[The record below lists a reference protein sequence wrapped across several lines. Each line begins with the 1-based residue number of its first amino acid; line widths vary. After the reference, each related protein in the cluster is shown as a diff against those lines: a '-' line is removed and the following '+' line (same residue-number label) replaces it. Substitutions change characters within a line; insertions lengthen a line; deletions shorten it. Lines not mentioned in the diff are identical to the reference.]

1 MHDHSTFEEGL
12 KYRPEYSW
20 PEEGS
25 IRNCPRCDDE
35 MELIENLKNYYGKPW
50 WCSDCQWQFSEE
62 EFQEKN
68 HENKSE
74 E

>member
-12 KYRPEYSW
+12 KYRPEYTW

-35 MELIENLKNYYGKPW
+35 MELIENLKN
-50 WCSDCQWQFSEE
+50 
-62 EFQEKN
+62 
-68 HENKSE
+68 
-74 E
+74 